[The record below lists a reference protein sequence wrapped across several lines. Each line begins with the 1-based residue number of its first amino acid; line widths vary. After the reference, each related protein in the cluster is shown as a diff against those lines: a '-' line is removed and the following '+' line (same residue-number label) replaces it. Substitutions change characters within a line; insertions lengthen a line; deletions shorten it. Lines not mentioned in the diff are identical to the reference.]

1 MEKFDYRLRKAE
13 FLCKCDDSNVIPN
26 FLNFRLANSHIKNS
40 STYRLRQLNP
50 LREEIRQKKFTLR
63 RLKKEFSS
71 LKVSFYKMSLI
82 WLILLTSALFSSEL
96 MTRFSNQEVQFIRK
110 SFINF
115 YKKARLKT
123 ITKKVIFDFSK
134 NVLSNIEKK
143 LFAKGLNFCLS
154 PKQLKYADYLVH
166 FELFNR
172 DIRNLEILSNEDLD
186 FEKTKAKEITL
197 LSFGQYNK
205 NPQ

>member
-1 MEKFDYRLRKAE
+1 
-13 FLCKCDDSNVIPN
+13 
-26 FLNFRLANSHIKNS
+26 
-40 STYRLRQLNP
+40 
-50 LREEIRQKKFTLR
+50 
-63 RLKKEFSS
+63 
-71 LKVSFYKMSLI
+71 MSLI

-96 MTRFSNQEVQFIRK
+96 MTIFSNQEVQFIRK

-115 YKKARLKT
+115 YNKARLKT
-123 ITKKVIFDFSK
+123 IPKKVIFDFSK
-134 NVLSNIEKK
+134 NVLSNIERK
-143 LFAKGLNFCLS
+143 LFAKGLNFYLP
-154 PKQLKYADYLVH
+154 PKQLKYTDYLVH

-172 DIRNLEILSNEDLD
+172 DIRNLETLSNEDSD

>member
-1 MEKFDYRLRKAE
+1 
-13 FLCKCDDSNVIPN
+13 
-26 FLNFRLANSHIKNS
+26 
-40 STYRLRQLNP
+40 
-50 LREEIRQKKFTLR
+50 
-63 RLKKEFSS
+63 
-71 LKVSFYKMSLI
+71 MSLI